1 MATQTGSTGDM
12 SLGLSLLFGALGLL
26 GALGMYLFAV
36 RGDQVSSGWA
46 FALAMVAAAVLVT
59 VVHVYD

>member
-1 MATQTGSTGDM
+1 MATQTERTGDM
-12 SLGLSLLFGALGLL
+12 SLGLSLLFGALGVV

-36 RGDQVSSGWA
+36 SGDQVSSGWA
-46 FALAMVAAAVLVT
+46 FALAMVAAAVLVA

>member
-1 MATQTGSTGDM
+1 M

-46 FALAMVAAAVLVT
+46 FALAMVAAAILVT